1 MPSALTIYHH
11 ISPYYSH
18 NLLSYYYVCIHYSP
32 QCYLHHDYMEKSK
45 TSDIGF
51 GLIESLL
58 SGSLLAAVMLTI
70 REYLMLNKYTA
81 EDGERSAANQ
91 APDLFPLMMYIYYAI
106 LFLAVLSSFT
116 KSHALRSVSTMH

>member
-1 MPSALTIYHH
+1 
-11 ISPYYSH
+11 
-18 NLLSYYYVCIHYSP
+18 
-32 QCYLHHDYMEKSK
+32 MEKSK

-91 APDLFPLMMYIYYAI
+91 A
-106 LFLAVLSSFT
+106 VLYC
-116 KSHALRSVSTMH
+116 SVLYCTVLYCTVL